1 MAPAA
6 PASESEHLW
15 RLLRAVSGQVAELQ
29 ERVAD
34 LERRDDLGPLRAE
47 LRELARDV
55 AGLRDDLIGLL
66 KDDRGSLID
75 VLVHAA
81 EHPVEPPAPAPEP
94 PPRAAP
100 VTSLGPPREVRAHL
114 RAWVGWSLVALAG
127 ATATALTA
135 AFLALARGCGG

>member
-1 MAPAA
+1 VPV
-6 PASESEHLW
+6 ASATESEALW
-15 RLLRAVSGQVAELQ
+15 RLIRAVSGQVAELQ

-81 EHPVEPPAPAPEP
+81 EHPAEHPAPAPEP